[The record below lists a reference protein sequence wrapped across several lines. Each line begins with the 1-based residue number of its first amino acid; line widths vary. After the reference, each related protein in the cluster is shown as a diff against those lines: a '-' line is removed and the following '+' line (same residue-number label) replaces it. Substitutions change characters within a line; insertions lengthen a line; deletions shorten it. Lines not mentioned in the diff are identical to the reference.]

1 MEVNKGAGS
10 SSYSPL
16 ATPRTHGSDAKPS
29 VVTQQLL
36 TRLPLSCSIVSSGLI
51 YCMEYLEKN
60 LTWLK
65 QRIKEQQKLV
75 PSQ

>member
-1 MEVNKGAGS
+1 
-10 SSYSPL
+10 
-16 ATPRTHGSDAKPS
+16 
-29 VVTQQLL
+29 
-36 TRLPLSCSIVSSGLI
+36 
-51 YCMEYLEKN
+51 MEYLEKN